1 MQHCTQCLYNKIC
14 ENSKKANN
22 SCDGFKSKSE
32 YDFEIIKKFSEK
44 LKEKHGDKFPFSRS
58 VFIEDIDGTIKELYE
73 NNTTS

>member
-1 MQHCTQCLYNKIC
+1 MQHCTQCLYNEIC

-22 SCDGFKSKSE
+22 NCDDFKSKSE

-44 LKEKHGDKFPFSRS
+44 LKERRGDKFPFLRS
-58 VFIEDIDGTIKELYE
+58 IFIEDIDETIKELYE